1 MQGSGMSSL
10 YIKSTWSQARGT
22 RPSRLHKVRQTSSL
36 PRSLLGL
43 FGNFRSLSS
52 VRSRAAPLQ
61 CAASILVENPRGA
74 RPSAERKGPW
84 VKRELSLGSPTLNSS
99 QQHHQQIGESSLSPG
114 KFHVPPFAS
123 VMSPLWGWGQLHGAC
138 NRCGLVPMCNFTFI
152 CKRHERSV
160 WMRGILSSRAAPR
173 FGRPPRAATRSMQS
187 VRIGDDERYAVAFA
201 RSNGQ

>member
-1 MQGSGMSSL
+1 MYL
-10 YIKSTWSQARGT
+10 SQARGT

-173 FGRPPRAATRSMQS
+173 SRCPPRAAPRSMQS
-187 VRIGDDERYAVAFA
+187 VEIGDDERYAVAFA
-201 RSNGQ
+201 RSMTSRKMAHRPLPVL

>member
-1 MQGSGMSSL
+1 MVPGP
-10 YIKSTWSQARGT
+10 RGCT
-22 RPSRLHKVRQTSSL
+22 RCAKLHPCR
-36 PRSLLGL
+36 GL
-43 FGNFRSLSS
+43 FMGFFGNFRPLSS
-52 VRSRAAPLQ
+52 IRSRAAPLQ

-99 QQHHQQIGESSLSPG
+99 QQQHQQIGESSLSPG
-114 KFHVPPFAS
+114 KFHVPSFAS

-138 NRCGLVPMCNFTFI
+138 NRCGLVPMCNFTFV
-152 CKRHERSV
+152 CQRHERSV

>member
-1 MQGSGMSSL
+1 MYL
-10 YIKSTWSQARGT
+10 SQARGT

-36 PRSLLGL
+36 PRSLYRTLWELQGL
-43 FGNFRSLSS
+43 FPRSEVGQRLYK
-52 VRSRAAPLQ
+52 RFQ
-61 CAASILVENPRGA
+61 CAASILVEKPCGA

-114 KFHVPPFAS
+114 KFHVPSFAS